1 MGLFQKK
8 PPTSLQV
15 AEAHAER
22 VRAALDQARTGV
34 DKIATQHEA
43 ALAAVDAHVRAV
55 EDARAAAV
63 VTIGDGAAMPSD
75 ELDVLDAK
83 LQRAQRDESI
93 VRAALEQKRDAL
105 QPLIAAND
113 QARQHLH
120 LQHIKA
126 ATDVLES
133 ALVSLV
139 EANNSVAAIT
149 NTMRGDPNFTL
160 AWANSEALSNW
171 QAARRRW
178 LGIAEPGDGPF
189 LA

>member
-126 ATDVLES
+126 ATDVLEPD
-133 ALVSLV
+133 LVSLV
-139 EANNSVAAIT
+139 EANNS
-149 NTMRGDPNFTL
+149 G
-160 AWANSEALSNW
+160 
-171 QAARRRW
+171 RRDHQYHAGRS
-178 LGIAEPGDGPF
+178 
-189 LA
+189 